1 MFYVRYLR
9 SELVGR
15 RTRTILTLVGL
26 ALGVA
31 LVITISGLAR
41 GLDRAQKTALDPLSS
56 IGTDLTVTLSPQK
69 DTGGFGPGGG
79 GGGRDV
85 VEANQ
90 SAVTDLSKLGKP
102 GTHFVHDFFL
112 PGTQLT
118 FPQKQTAKITS
129 LPGVAAIST
138 GLVLAA
144 VHQEGVVPKIVAKM
158 KAGGQQLDIRRQ
170 IKPPT
175 AAEAAAIQA
184 CFQKLGVGGNNTQP
198 NTQPTQ
204 PGGFGGGG
212 GGRGGRGGF
221 FSSPAARKCL
231 PARMQEFR
239 ARITTPEQTLKQVVN
254 PPQTNIKSSSYTI
267 GGIDA
272 SEQSIG
278 LVTPSQLT
286 HGRFLAS
293 NNAREALVSSAYAK
307 RHSLKLNSTIDL
319 NGTKFR
325 VVGTVSPPLGGQ
337 TADVYIPL
345 ARLQKLAG
353 QAGLANVVLVRASSS
368 SNVTK
373 VQSEIKAALGTGAQV
388 ASAKEVAASINGSLV
403 DAANLSHTLGVVLA
417 IIAAVAAFLVAVLLT
432 LSSIGKRVRE
442 IGTLKALGWSQ
453 RLVVRQIL
461 GECLATG
468 VLGGLVGVA
477 LGVLATVAVGFF
489 GPNLSASSTTGAGA
503 NDFLGL
509 GSALSRSA
517 STSVS
522 LTAPVSMTLLL
533 FGFALA
539 LTGGLIAGGAG
550 ALRAA
555 RLRPADAL
563 RQME

>member
-1 MFYVRYLR
+1 VFYLRYLR

-15 RTRTILTLVGL
+15 RTRTVLTLVGL

-41 GLDRAQKTALDPLSS
+41 GLDRAQKTALNPLST
-56 IGTDLTVTLSPQK
+56 IGTDLTVTLSPQQ
-69 DTGGFGPGGG
+69 DTGGFGRGGG
-79 GGGRDV
+79 GEV
-85 VEANQ
+85 VQANQ

-102 GTHFVHDFFL
+102 GTQFVHDFFL

-118 FPQKQTAKITS
+118 FPQKQTAKIAS
-129 LPGVAAIST
+129 LPGVASISN
-138 GLVLAA
+138 GLVLSA
-144 VHQEGVVPKIVAKM
+144 VHQEGVVPKIVAKI

-184 CFQKLGVGGNNTQP
+184 CFQKLGVGGGPQSG
-198 NTQPTQ
+198 TQ
-204 PGGFGGGG
+204 PGGQQGFG
-212 GGRGGRGGF
+212 GGRGAGGGGF

-231 PARMQEFR
+231 PARMREFR
-239 ARITTPEQTLKQVVN
+239 ARITTPQQTLKQVVS
-254 PPQTNIKSSSYTI
+254 PPRTTIKSSSYTI
-267 GGIDA
+267 GGIDPA
-272 SEQSIG
+272 QRSIG
-278 LVTPSQLT
+278 LVTPSQLSR
-286 HGRFLAS
+286 GRFFS
-293 NNAREALVSSAYAK
+293 ESGGHEALVSAAFAK
-307 RHSLKLNSTIDL
+307 RKSLKLGLTLDL
-319 NGTKFR
+319 NGTRFKII
-325 VVGTVSPPLGGQ
+325 GLVSPPLGGQ

-345 ARLQKLAG
+345 AQLEKLAS
-353 QAGLANVVLVRASSS
+353 QKGLANVVLVRATSSS
-368 SNVTK
+368 DVANVQK
-373 VQSEIKAALGTGAQV
+373 EIEQALGSGAQV
-388 ASAKEVAASINGSLV
+388 ASAKQVAASINGSLV
-403 DAANLSHTLGVVLA
+403 DAANLSHDLGLVLA
-417 IIAAVAAFLVAVLLT
+417 IIAAVAAFLVAALLT

-453 RLVVRQIL
+453 RLVVRQVL

-468 VLGGLVGVA
+468 IAGGLVGVV
-477 LGVLATVAVGFF
+477 LGVLAAAAIGAF
-489 GPNLSASSTTGAGA
+489 GPSLSASSTTGAAGA
-503 NDFLGL
+503 NDVLGL
-509 GSALSRSA
+509 GRALARTA

-522 LTAPVSMTLLL
+522 LTAPLSLSLLL

-539 LTGGLIAGGAG
+539 LAGGLIAGGAG

>member
-1 MFYVRYLR
+1 VFYLRYLR

-31 LVITISGLAR
+31 LVITITGLAR
-41 GLDRAQKTALDPLSS
+41 GLDRAQKTALNPLST
-56 IGTDLTVTLSPQK
+56 IGTDLTVTLSPQQ
-69 DTGGFGPGGG
+69 DTGGFGRGGG
-79 GGGRDV
+79 GEV
-85 VEANQ
+85 VQANQ

-102 GTHFVHDFFL
+102 GTQFVHDFFL

-118 FPQKQTAKITS
+118 FPQQQTAKIAS
-129 LPGVAAIST
+129 LPGVASISN
-138 GLVLAA
+138 GLVLSA
-144 VHQEGVVPKIVAKM
+144 VHQEGVVPQIVAKI

-184 CFQKLGVGGNNTQP
+184 CFQKLGVGGGPQSG
-198 NTQPTQ
+198 TQ
-204 PGGFGGGG
+204 PGGQQGFGGGRRAG
-212 GGRGGRGGF
+212 GGGF

-231 PARMQEFR
+231 PARMREFR
-239 ARITTPEQTLKQVVN
+239 ARITTPQQTLKQVVS

-267 GGIDA
+267 GGIDPA
-272 SEQSIG
+272 QQSIG
-278 LVTPSQLT
+278 LVTPSQLSR
-286 HGRFLAS
+286 GRFFS
-293 NNAREALVSSAYAK
+293 KSGGREALVSAAYAK
-307 RHSLKLNSTIDL
+307 RKSLKLGSTLDL
-319 NGTKFR
+319 NGTRFKII
-325 VVGTVSPPLGGQ
+325 GLVSPPLGGQ

-345 ARLQKLAG
+345 AQLQKLAS
-353 QAGLANVVLVRASSS
+353 QKGLANVVLVRATSSS
-368 SNVTK
+368 DVAK
-373 VQSEIKAALGTGAQV
+373 VQQEIEDALGSGAQV
-388 ASAKEVAASINGSLV
+388 ASAKQVAASINGSLV
-403 DAANLSHTLGVVLA
+403 DAANLSHNLGLVLA
-417 IIAAVAAFLVAVLLT
+417 IVAAVAAFLVAALLT

-453 RLVVRQIL
+453 RLVVRQVL

-468 VLGGLVGVA
+468 IAGGLVGVV
-477 LGVLATVAVGFF
+477 LGVLAAAAIGAF
-489 GPNLSASSTTGAGA
+489 GPSLSASSTTGAGGA
-503 NDFLGL
+503 NDVLGL
-509 GSALSRSA
+509 GQALARTA

-522 LTAPVSMTLLL
+522 LTAPLSFSLLM

-539 LTGGLIAGGAG
+539 LAGGLIAGGAG